1 MNRILILSGM
11 FGLWHSGASPVPVGR
26 LLRWLG
32 SLEVHRRASLVALI
46 SPGAWHGTARH
57 DNGSVTG
64 IAYYNDLS
72 GISMITGT
80 IDQNGNFHLKLTAQ
94 VGDGPTGDVVGQK
107 RTGGVHPSDLDG
119 TRLRQ
124 HASGYE
130 TSRQYGSVPPILGLA
145 RTSDIEQGRAS
156 RSLLLAARHD
166 VGPSDRCSRTPRLRR
181 DATFAG

>member
-11 FGLWHSGASPVPVGR
+11 FGSSGIRGHHQVPVGR

-107 RTGGVHPSDLDG
+107 RTGGVTQATLTGPGCANMHLDM
-119 TRLRQ
+119 RPVDNMAVYHQ
-124 HASGYE
+124 SSG
-130 TSRQYGSVPPILGLA
+130 
-145 RTSDIEQGRAS
+145 
-156 RSLLLAARHD
+156 
-166 VGPSDRCSRTPRLRR
+166 
-181 DATFAG
+181 